1 MATLVAEHA
10 GSEAREFAL
19 QNGPNFIGR
28 ARDNAVVINHDSLSR
43 RHACLFI
50 ERDAA
55 RLTDLDSKNGTFVHD
70 VRIREV
76 SLAADGNFRCGDVT
90 LTLRG
95 LQPPRVGPLLEI
107 DLARRRPQLSDFWAH
122 SDELRGSPS
131 RLELGAQRHAR
142 EQRGKSLLQLFEALA
157 TLRHEDVLERVLD
170 LLFQVLPI
178 DHAAALLAESGAAR
192 WSLAAARSRD
202 GFSACECSQHVVDY
216 VRQHG
221 TAVLFADAPQDPRL
235 AGASSIVDQE
245 IRASLCVPL
254 PLRERQSGVLYVDAR
269 RSACSLSEEDLE
281 FLCVFAG
288 YAAITIDN
296 VSLAKQLEEEAVVRS
311 HLLRFFPASTAMQIL
326 ASGRTSLAPVKTL
339 VTALFC
345 DLTGFTTLSSTKDP
359 TDVVRLL
366 NQYFQTLAEVVFRFG
381 GTLEKYIG
389 DALLA
394 VWGAPFLRED
404 DATRAVQAAI
414 EMQRKFMELEHTWRD
429 EDAVALGV
437 HIGLDTGLVAAGNIG
452 SERYLQY
459 ATIGEATTLASR
471 ICGAAQSGDILIS
484 GATRNALAGAQFDLV
499 PVPAI
504 QVKGRAQ
511 PLEVWRV
518 TWAAGKAPVCG

>member
-1 MATLVAEHA
+1 MATLVIEHA
-10 GSEAREFAL
+10 GGESREFEL

-28 ARDNAVVINHDSLSR
+28 APDNAVVISHASLSR
-43 RHACLFI
+43 RHACLFV
-50 ERDAA
+50 ERDAV
-55 RLTDLDSKNGTFVHD
+55 RLTDLDSKNGTFVHG

-76 SLAADGNFRCGDVT
+76 LIEAGGSFRCGDVS
-90 LTLRG
+90 LALRG
-95 LQPPRVGPLLEI
+95 EPAARVGPLLEI
-107 DLARRRPQLSDFWAH
+107 DLSQRRPQLSDFWAR
-122 SDELRGSPS
+122 SDDTRAPASTPEPGER
-131 RLELGAQRHAR
+131 RQVRQ
-142 EQRGKSLLQLFEALA
+142 QRGKSLLHVFEALA
-157 TLRHEDVLERVLD
+157 ALRSEDVLERVLD

-178 DHAAALLAESGAAR
+178 DHAAVLLGEPGTTR
-192 WSLAAARSRD
+192 MLPGAARSRD
-202 GFSACECSQHVVDY
+202 RFSGCECSQHVVDY

-221 TAVLFADAPQDPRL
+221 TAVLFANASQDPRL
-235 AGASSIVDQE
+235 AGAHSIVDQD

-254 PLRERQSGVLYVDAR
+254 PLRARQSGVLYVDTR
-269 RSACSLSEEDLE
+269 RSTSTFGQEDLE

-288 YAAITIDN
+288 YAAITLDN
-296 VSLAKQLEEEAVVRS
+296 VSLAKQLEEEAVLRS
-311 HLLRFFPASTAMQIL
+311 HLLRFFPASTATQIL

-366 NQYFQTLAEVVFRFG
+366 NQYFQTVAEVVFRLG

-394 VWGAPFLRED
+394 VWGAPFSRAD
-404 DATRAVQAAI
+404 DAARAVQAAV
-414 EMQRKFMELEHTWRD
+414 EMQRKCMELEHTWRSAD
-429 EDAVALGV
+429 GVALGI

-471 ICGAAQSGDILIS
+471 ICSAAQSGDILIS
-484 GATRNALAGAQFDLV
+484 GATCHALADTHFDLV
-499 PVPAI
+499 PMPAI
-504 QVKGRAQ
+504 HVKGRSQ

-518 TWAAGKAPVCG
+518 TWAPR